1 MGTKRRISKATYTP
15 RLRNVTHTLR
25 KVSLTQK
32 VNVALNS
39 LNMMNWIILCLM
51 IQRMMVLECQQWHL
65 QHSAKI
71 GSATDWNYEYFCIP
85 GNLS

>member
-39 LNMMNWIILCLM
+39 LNMMKWIILCLM

-71 GSATDWNYEYFCIP
+71 GSATGLELRVFLHPW
-85 GNLS
+85 